1 MADRFEIF
9 DKEYPL
15 PQAFRMGDPVLVEEV
30 TGLTWGEF
38 SDRMDDADGDPAIM
52 LGMLAVAVWQTNP
65 RWRRDKVARY
75 VEGLKIEDVKFVGE
89 EREPEANPPVNG
101 SSPKDVGSSSGSG
114 QLPVSTSDTNR
125 VSTTPDG
132 LPPTIPAS
140 V

>member
-9 DKEYPL
+9 DKEFPL

-65 RWRRDKVARY
+65 RWRRDRVARY
-75 VEGLKIEDVKFVGE
+75 VEGLKIEDVRFVGE

-101 SSPKDVGSSSGSG
+101 SLRDAGLSSESRPPAVSSS
-114 QLPVSTSDTNR
+114 DTTR
-125 VSTTPDG
+125 SSITPDG
-132 LPPTIPAS
+132 LPPTIPVSA
-140 V
+140 

>member
-9 DKEYPL
+9 DKEFPL

-65 RWRRDKVARY
+65 RWRRDRVARY
-75 VEGLKIEDVKFVGE
+75 VEGLKIEDVRFVGE

-101 SSPKDVGSSSGSG
+101 SLRDAGSLSESRPPAVSSS
-114 QLPVSTSDTNR
+114 D
-125 VSTTPDG
+125 TTPSSITPAG
-132 LPPTIPAS
+132 LPPTIPVSA
-140 V
+140 

>member
-30 TGLTWGEF
+30 SGLTWGEF

-65 RWRRDKVARY
+65 RWRRDRVARY

-89 EREPEANPPVNG
+89 EREPETSPPVNG
-101 SSPKDVGSSSGSG
+101 SSPKDAGSPSESRPPAGLS
-114 QLPVSTSDTNR
+114 SDTTQ
-125 VSTTPDG
+125 SSITPDG
-132 LPPTIPAS
+132 LPPTIPVSA
-140 V
+140 

>member
-65 RWRRDKVARY
+65 RWRRDRVARY
-75 VEGLKIEDVKFVGE
+75 VEGL
-89 EREPEANPPVNG
+89 R
-101 SSPKDVGSSSGSG
+101 SR
-114 QLPVSTSDTNR
+114 T
-125 VSTTPDG
+125 
-132 LPPTIPAS
+132 
-140 V
+140 